1 METKKNIVRCAI
13 YCRKSV
19 EKGLD
24 MEFNSLDA
32 QREAAEA
39 YITSQKANGWICL
52 PEHYDDGGFSGGT
65 LNRPAL
71 RKLLLDCERGKIDV
85 IVVYKIDR
93 LSRSLCDF
101 AELSKSF
108 EKWNVAFVSVTQEIN
123 TQTSAGRMML
133 NILMTFA
140 QFEREMIATRIK
152 DKMSA
157 TRKKGKW
164 VGGVRPFGYIACD
177 KRLIVDENEAP
188 TVQRIFNRYLEIQ
201 SPKQIAYELNQDGIK
216 TSNGKEWNRAH
227 IYRIL
232 NNHTYVGKV
241 FYEGHAYPG
250 EHEAIIDDKTWELAQ
265 SFLKANTQAAV
276 PWRHKA
282 SNAALSGVIRCGH
295 CNSAMGPARSK
306 RWGRVYHYY
315 HCLRDSKRDVSICP
329 VKQIPAGEIEELVYQ
344 EVAPILKSP
353 EVIAAVSRQTGIR
366 PKEVGNMLGDSF
378 WSELTP
384 LEKQSL
390 FRILVEHVTVTEDG
404 AVIELRTENIKSIQE
419 AYNDPQDT

>member
-1 METKKNIVRCAI
+1 MEKDAKKIRCAI

-32 QREAAEA
+32 QREAGEA
-39 YITSQKANGWICL
+39 YIASQKANGWVCL
-52 PEHYDDGGFSGGT
+52 PEHYDDGGFSGGN

-71 RKLLLDCERGKIDV
+71 RKLLLDCEREMIDV

-164 VGGVRPFGYIACD
+164 VGGIRPFGYIAFD

-188 TVQRIFNRYLEIQ
+188 IVRRIFNRYLEIQ
-201 SPKQIAYELNQDGIK
+201 SPKQIAFELNQDGIK
-216 TSNGKEWNRAH
+216 TSTGKAWDRGY

-232 NNHTYVGKV
+232 NNHTYAGKV

-250 EHEAIIDDKTWELAQ
+250 EQEAIINDKIWELTQ
-265 SFLKANTQAAV
+265 GFLKANMRSLEPRRRV
-276 PWRHKA
+276 
-282 SNAALSGVIRCGH
+282 SSSAALSGIIRCGH
-295 CNSAMGPARSK
+295 CNSVMGPVKSK

-315 HCLRDSKRDVSICP
+315 HCKRDSKRDVSICP
-329 VKQIPAGEIEELVYQ
+329 VKQIPAGEIEELVCR
-344 EVAPILKSP
+344 EVTPILKSP
-353 EVIAAVSRQTGIR
+353 EVIAAISQQTGIR
-366 PKEVGNMLGDSF
+366 SKEVGNILGDSF
-378 WSELTP
+378 WAELTP
-384 LEKQSL
+384 LEKQCL
-390 FRILVEHVTVTEDG
+390 FHILVEHVTVTEDG
-404 AVIELRTENIKSIQE
+404 AIIELRTENIKSIQE
-419 AYNDPQDT
+419 AYNDPQDS

>member
-1 METKKNIVRCAI
+1 
-13 YCRKSV
+13 
-19 EKGLD
+19 
-24 MEFNSLDA
+24 
-32 QREAAEA
+32 
-39 YITSQKANGWICL
+39 
-52 PEHYDDGGFSGGT
+52 
-65 LNRPAL
+65 
-71 RKLLLDCERGKIDV
+71 
-85 IVVYKIDR
+85 
-93 LSRSLCDF
+93 
-101 AELSKSF
+101 
-108 EKWNVAFVSVTQEIN
+108 
-123 TQTSAGRMML
+123 ML

-140 QFEREMIATRIK
+140 QFEREMIATRVK
-152 DKMSA
+152 DKMAA

-164 VGGVRPFGYIACD
+164 IGGNVPFGYVAFE
-177 KRLIVDENEAP
+177 KRLYVDAEKAP
-188 TVQRIFNRYLEIQ
+188 VVRRIFNRYLEIQ

-216 TSNGKEWNRAH
+216 TSTGKDWNRAH
-227 IYRIL
+227 IYHIL
-232 NNHTYVGKV
+232 NNYTYVGKV

-250 EHEAIIDDKTWELAQ
+250 EHEAIIDDKTWELTQ

-329 VKQIPAGEIEELVYQ
+329 VKQIPAGEIEELVCR
-344 EVAPILKSP
+344 EVTPILKSP

-390 FRILVEHVTVTEDG
+390 FRILVDHVTVNEDG